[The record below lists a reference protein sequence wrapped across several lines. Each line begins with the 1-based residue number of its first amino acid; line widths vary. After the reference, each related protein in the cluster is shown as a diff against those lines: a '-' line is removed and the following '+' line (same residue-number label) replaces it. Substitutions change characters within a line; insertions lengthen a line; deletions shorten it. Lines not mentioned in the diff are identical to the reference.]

1 MSVAPAHAADAP
13 KVTAFNYVRAESD
26 IQMKGYIESFDIL
39 GKFHHN
45 RQPYDVDNQI
55 TIRGNRDT
63 IYSFG
68 VFDLRSPV
76 TITLPETGGRYQSLM
91 IVNQDHSIWS
101 FYGPRTGTLTEE
113 KVGTRYAIL
122 AIRTFADPNDE
133 QDMKEAYRLQDAVVV
148 EQADIGKF
156 EVPDWNKEEVEQM
169 RDTINVVGSTVTDS
183 FQNFSAGKR
192 TWTRSTGCWA
202 RHSAG
207 AGCRRMPQPM
217 RSSFPE
223 KNDGKTPYTLTVT
236 DVPVYG
242 FWSVTLYDDKGYMP
256 VNEYNAYSFNNVTAK
271 KAEDGSITIHF
282 GGDPKADNF
291 LPIVP
296 GWNYIV
302 RMYKPGP
309 EILDGTLDLPGS
321 QNRQSRHE
329 RRSCCCLWPRC
340 GRACIAAPI
349 AYRRGPRT
357 NHRNELPAG
366 WSRRGRAGCCR
377 QRAHR

>member
-1 MSVAPAHAADAP
+1 MKTTSRLRRILPTLLVAGAAMFALAPAHAADAP

-39 GKFHHN
+39 GKLHHN
-45 RQPYDVDNQI
+45 RQPYDVNNQI

-63 IYSFG
+63 LYSFG

-76 TITLPETGGRYQSLM
+76 TITLPETEGRYQSLM

-113 KVGTRYAIL
+113 KAGTRYVLL
-122 AIRTFADPNDE
+122 AIRTFVDPNDE
-133 QDMKEAYRLQDAVVV
+133 QDMKEAYQLQDAVSF

-156 EVPDWNKEEVEQM
+156 EIPDWNKEEVEQM
-169 RDTINVVGSTVTDS
+169 RETVNMVAATATDS
-183 FQNFSAGKR
+183 SKMFGKKEELDPVY
-192 TWTRSTGCWA
+192 WLL
-202 RHSAG
+202 G
-207 AGCRRMPQPM
+207 AALGWGGLPAEAATYANAVPKM
-217 RSSFPE
+217 
-223 KNDGKTPYTLTVT
+223 NDGKTPYTLTVT

-271 KAEDGSITIHF
+271 KAKDGSVTIHF

-291 LPIVP
+291 LPIVS

-309 EILDGTLDLPGS
+309 EILDGRWTFP
-321 QNRQSRHE
+321 
-329 RRSCCCLWPRC
+329 
-340 GRACIAAPI
+340 AAK
-349 AYRRGPRT
+349 
-357 NHRNELPAG
+357 PAE
-366 WSRRGRAGCCR
+366 
-377 QRAHR
+377 